1 MEYPR
6 NRVSSRPLCLC
17 GSNFKRMGYFC
28 QLGIGLTLLALMSS
42 TTSAK
47 ALTAIA
53 AQTTN
58 DSSACPAPVL
68 SRLQRH
74 RIASGETLESIAR
87 QYNLIP
93 ETLIRFNSS
102 LNRGTVPVGQEIL
115 VPPFN
120 GIRIQAPRGATW
132 KDLEEAYGV
141 RADILF
147 ELNGC
152 EKTPTVVFIPGV
164 NWSSGGSNSQQ
175 NYTGLAGY
183 PLPDR
188 ATIAFAYGWQMDP
201 ATETR
206 RFHSGIDVLAEVGT
220 PVLAADSGT
229 VAFAGQQG
237 NYGNLVIINHPGD
250 RQTRYA
256 HLSRILVQQGQSVRV
271 GDAIAAVGT
280 TGQPDIAAPHLHFE
294 VRQRSALGWIAQ
306 DPEIHLQSG
315 LK

>member
-1 MEYPR
+1 MSKNTPLD
-6 NRVSSRPLCLC
+6 RVLFTN
-17 GSNFKRMGYFC
+17 GSYFC
-28 QLGIGLTLLALMSS
+28 QLGLGFALLASIAIA
-42 TTSAK
+42 TPTK
-47 ALTAIA
+47 ATLAIA
-53 AQTTN
+53 AQSGN
-58 DSSACPAPVL
+58 DSSACPQPVL

-74 RIASGETLESIAR
+74 RIAPGETVEAIAR

-102 LNRGTVPVGQEIL
+102 LSRGTPPVGQEIL

-120 GIRIQAPRGATW
+120 GIRIQAPRGSTW

-152 EKTPTVVFIPGV
+152 EKTPNVVFIPGV
-164 NWSSGGSNSQQ
+164 NWSAGGGERSQ

-183 PLPDR
+183 PLPKP
-188 ATIAFAYGWQMDP
+188 AAIAFAYGWQTDP
-201 ATETR
+201 ATDAR
-206 RFHSGIDVLAEVGT
+206 RFHSGIDLLADVGT
-220 PVLAADSGT
+220 PVLAADAGT

-256 HLSRILVQQGQSVRV
+256 HLSQMVVQVGQSVRA
-271 GDAIAAVGT
+271 GEQIGAVGT
-280 TGQPDIAAPHLHFE
+280 TGQPDITAPHLHFE
-294 VRQRSALGWIAQ
+294 VRQRSPLGWIAQ
-306 DPEIHLQSG
+306 DPEIHL
-315 LK
+315 K